1 MTSRNV
7 HQWLSNIIKHMNPDF
22 ICSPF
27 NLVRIF
33 VLFKT
38 KSSLWPSKLILSRT
52 SFLIFAYV
60 VKISVS
66 WFIHS
71 TSQKFNVNWIMS
83 LFLTATQKRKRCKIK
98 SKCNC
103 LNIVFWLKVF
113 RRNSNNLCSYCFAFS
128 QLHVIIKKRYNFY
141 ILKAKNTI

>member
-1 MTSRNV
+1 MNYSILIYYITDYNV

-83 LFLTATQKRKRCKIK
+83 LFPTATLKKKTVQNQIK
-98 SKCNC
+98 MQLSKYSFLIISIYDEIWTIHVYIALHISNC
-103 LNIVFWLKVF
+103 ML
-113 RRNSNNLCSYCFAFS
+113 S
-128 QLHVIIKKRYNFY
+128 
-141 ILKAKNTI
+141 